1 MGRVTYIWVPWVI
14 AAQHA
19 CDNRRSRHCHNL
31 CRAAWTD
38 ACHAAV
44 AHVMAHVLEP
54 HGQAAG
60 LWCSRAI
67 LGNAEPAQSTP
78 SAQARQHKRGSTI
91 SPRPRSATCA
101 AHLGAQPAPRNKTC
115 IQPASALHLP
125 SALRRASAAAAA
137 PYAHPSSASLRPS
150 LVCRLDS
157 STAQERPR
165 PSTAQERPRLHYR
178 LLTLCPADPIPCA
191 ESIYAHS
198 CRSRR

>member
-1 MGRVTYIWVPWVI
+1 MSWPMSLNPTVRR
-14 AAQHA
+14 QA
-19 CDNRRSRHCHNL
+19 CGAHEPSSGMPNL
-31 CRAAWTD
+31 LKARQAPKRASTSA
-38 ACHAAV
+38 
-44 AHVMAHVLEP
+44 
-54 HGQAAG
+54 
-60 LWCSRAI
+60 
-67 LGNAEPAQSTP
+67 PAQS
-78 SAQARQHKRGSTI
+78 ALD
-91 SPRPRSATCA
+91 
-101 AHLGAQPAPRNKTC
+101 LGAQPAPRTSERNLRGATRPASPRTTACIYAPRTKTS